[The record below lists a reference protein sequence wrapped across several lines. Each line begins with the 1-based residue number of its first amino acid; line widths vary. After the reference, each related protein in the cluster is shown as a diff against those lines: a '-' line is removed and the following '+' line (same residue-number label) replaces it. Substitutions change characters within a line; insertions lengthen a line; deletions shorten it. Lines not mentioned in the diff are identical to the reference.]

1 VLEHI
6 AYIDQAAGVQIL
18 TVKDANDFLDRFAHH
33 KPPQKL
39 LTELHNI
46 VAKEAGVIEQRKMN
60 ILEYFLDI
68 SAACVEHYPYGIR
81 EIIRYDDKQKSCPN
95 YWTVIYFQVP
105 NNEFVRK

>member
-1 VLEHI
+1 MI
-6 AYIDQAAGVQIL
+6 ATLQLPVINRLFGAMLL

-68 SAACVEHYPYGIR
+68 SAACVEHHPYGIR

-95 YWTVIYFQVP
+95 IGRLFISRCLTMSL
-105 NNEFVRK
+105 